1 MLIRNQAR
9 KRGASVPRTVSGSI
23 CYYYCGS
30 LGINTETVAGS
41 TVGLLPDSWMLILV
55 LLLPRRPVWPPSE
68 WPRAWVLGG
77 FPLLKAS
84 DLVVSPF

>member
-1 MLIRNQAR
+1 MCHVFKL
-9 KRGASVPRTVSGSI
+9 VSGSI

-30 LGINTETVAGS
+30 LGININCGRFHS
-41 TVGLLPDSWMLILV
+41 GFYFRPWMLILV
-55 LLLPRRPVWPPSE
+55 LLLPKRRPVGSLSE

-84 DLVVSPF
+84 DHIVSPF

>member
-1 MLIRNQAR
+1 MIRNQAL
-9 KRGASVPRTVSGSI
+9 KSGATVPRTVSGSI

-41 TVGLLPDSWMLILV
+41 TVGLFPDPWILILV
-55 LLLPRRPVWPPSE
+55 LLLPRRPVGSLSE

-84 DLVVSPF
+84 DLIVSPF